1 MQLPFSVVVEAP
13 SRTELGRL
21 ARAWWTWA
29 IAGTLVAAS
38 TAGLVIFSTQPQ
50 RETEVGTATLQVSS
64 MPTAATVAV
73 DERVRGRTPIDLQLT
88 PGEHHVTVRHERSI
102 EATYQV
108 RLEAGQNTPI
118 TAELWLHSPQV
129 QRLHP
134 PFPGA
139 SIVGADFL
147 RDGQVA
153 LAVALPPTDE
163 RQLWLVDGT
172 GGIQRL
178 GPPFAR
184 GSLAVSPDGEWI
196 AYLAASHRSGVSTR
210 LDEVWIAGRESE
222 RGERRHVLPASAAD
236 ERLVDLTWAPDGQH
250 LLLASRQQ
258 VPGGSQRRRVRCLP
272 IDGGDPRELISLPV
286 EVAPGSYDWSPDGER
301 VAFLT
306 RTGQL
311 ASLCL
316 LGTRDGTFHYLAD
329 LGRDDA
335 SPLPFAPLAWSPDGR
350 RLLYTAPVQDRPTGG
365 GWLFGSKTTIGLFAA
380 DLARPVGER
389 VGTAEGQFPVWRSD
403 GSVLVLARPSG
414 GPLVLRQVEPS
425 GESHDL
431 AELSLRA
438 SSRFA
443 VRWDVAHAQALI
455 TLPGP
460 ASLGSSQPE
469 HWLVRFRPEVGR

>member
-1 MQLPFSVVVEAP
+1 MQLPFTIVLEAP
-13 SRTELGRL
+13 NRAELGRL
-21 ARAWWTWA
+21 ARAWRTWA

-38 TAGLVIFSTQPQ
+38 AAGLVIFSTQPQ
-50 RETEVGTATLQVSS
+50 RETEVATATLQVSS
-64 MPTAATVAV
+64 MPTAAAVAI
-73 DERVRGRTPIDLQLT
+73 DGQTRGRTPTDLHLT
-88 PGEHHVTVRHERSI
+88 PGKYRLTVRHERSI
-102 EATYQV
+102 EATYHV
-108 RLEAGQNTPI
+108 SLVAGQTTSI
-118 TAELWLHSPQV
+118 AAELWLRNPQV
-129 QRLHP
+129 QRLRP

-147 RDGQVA
+147 RDGQLA
-153 LAVALPPTDE
+153 LAVALPPGDE

-172 GGIQRL
+172 VGMRRL
-178 GPPFAR
+178 GPPLAR
-184 GSLAVSPDGEWI
+184 GSLAASPDGERI
-196 AYLAASHRSGVSTR
+196 AYLAASQRSGTSTR
-210 LDEVWIAGRESE
+210 LDELWIVRQD
-222 RGERRHVLPASAAD
+222 GEGGQQRYVLPASAAD
-236 ERLVDLTWAPDGQH
+236 ERLVDLSWAPDGKH

-258 VPGGSQRRRVRCLP
+258 LPGGSQRTRLRWLP
-272 IDGGDPRELISLPV
+272 IDRGDPRELISLPS
-286 EVAPGSYDWSPDGER
+286 EVVPGSYDWSPDGER
-301 VAFLT
+301 VAFLA

-311 ASLCL
+311 ISLCL
-316 LGTRDGTFHYLAD
+316 LGTRDGAFHYLAD
-329 LGRDDA
+329 LSRDDA
-335 SPLPFAPLAWSPDGR
+335 GPLPFAPLAWSPDGR

-365 GWLFGSKTTIGLFAA
+365 GWLFGSKTTAGLFAA
-380 DLARPVGER
+380 DLARPVGQR
-389 VGTAEGQFPVWRSD
+389 LGTAEGQFPIWRSD

-443 VRWDVAHAQALI
+443 VRWGVAHAQALI